1 MSEITKQNY
10 LKNGSAIS
18 DSDLICNHLILQE
31 IPMFLSHF
39 RYQRLPEILLLEY
52 NMENIN
58 EYIVNT
64 EWYPSNIVVMA
75 SLSVSTPGRSDKP
88 SELRPYLELKK
99 SKPRNCQRVVSF

>member
-1 MSEITKQNY
+1 
-10 LKNGSAIS
+10 
-18 DSDLICNHLILQE
+18 
-31 IPMFLSHF
+31 
-39 RYQRLPEILLLEY
+39 
-52 NMENIN
+52 MENIN

-99 SKPRNCQRVVSF
+99 SKPRNCQRVVSFKIDAIKIETFASLEVILL